1 MASIKT
7 HWKRYSKR
15 IVMQKLIQ
23 ALIRL
28 YPFRFRSDF
37 IHAYQQH
44 YEDEVYKYKCTGII
58 QEGIEKPLLIF

>member
-1 MASIKT
+1 
-7 HWKRYSKR
+7 
-15 IVMQKLIQ
+15 MQKLIQ